1 MPQLQ
6 LPIFPAGSILIN
18 RQVGIKRKDDQIYYF
33 HGLLPVFSHAVDDI
47 KSFRFI
53 TSQLVICGNVKQR
66 EIVKAFGVSSINV
79 KRNVK
84 LLREE
89 GSEGFFKAKNVRS
102 THVLTPEVIKKAQRL
117 LYEGQSP
124 SEVGKRLNLK
134 ADTVRKAIY
143 SGRLDKKKV

>member
-18 RQVGIKRKDDQIYYF
+18 RQVGFERKDDQIYYF

-53 TSQLVICGNVKQR
+53 TSQLVIGGNVDQS
-66 EIVKAFGVSSINV
+66 EIVKAFGVSSISV
-79 KRNVK
+79 KRSVK
-84 LLREE
+84 ILREE

-102 THVLTPEVIKKAQRL
+102 AHVLIPEVINRAQKL
-117 LYEGQSP
+117 LYESKNP
-124 SEVGKRLNLK
+124 SEVAKCLGLK
-134 ADTVRKAIY
+134 VDTVRKAIY
-143 SGRLDKKKV
+143 SGRLLKKKV